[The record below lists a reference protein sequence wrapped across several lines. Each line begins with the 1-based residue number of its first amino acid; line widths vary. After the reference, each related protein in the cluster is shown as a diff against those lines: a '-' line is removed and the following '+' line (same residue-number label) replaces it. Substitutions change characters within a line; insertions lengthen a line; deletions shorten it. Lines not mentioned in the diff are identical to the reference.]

1 MQSHNQHL
9 AIAPKSRKR
18 KKDKSNQS
26 LASRAHWPKIT
37 ISRSKIRDKSNDTER
52 SLPRFD
58 ECSTIIDANDSN
70 VIACDIVELFCENS
84 DNSNEERTACPQI
97 SSSTE
102 LEDDEVDVCATC
114 KDCVECQ
121 LQQQDSVIAAAKIR
135 KTEETLMR
143 DQDEELAEHLGYYE
157 SDIGDVETAFTSS
170 TVAST
175 EHEKAPIL
183 VDLTSEESKQVTWK
197 QTILKRFSKAE
208 ESSEMS
214 EPRIMIADSSSRL
227 QRGSTGSSLATALRD
242 RGPCVIPVQP
252 NRSLPI
258 RPAPPTPTR
267 SASIVTLRKTRS
279 PILKLSK
286 STSLDVVELQTK
298 VSPSSSLTNEFPFGQ
313 QNGNGN
319 GMMLTGEFIDRS
331 DYILPDMTNVVQIT
345 KEVNSIKRKNSED
358 RDKEYEKEITKDM
371 KKRRK
376 SHEVDAGHVRD
387 ERIKNILKEYSKTYS
402 GNLTDKGERKLQQH
416 VLVRLWDSQKKEI
429 CNKVVPPLRLK
440 KIVREVSTTNEYR
453 HNIEVN
459 SEIGSESNYRIVTG
473 ATPRPES
480 PSGYSTTSFWSNEA
494 SENELESSDNTRDK
508 SRRSSPKSDGYKIK
522 YRRNRLRQ
530 KLRELRGKALELSR
544 EMTACNNAAD
554 MSPQRNTRL
563 RQMMNCYE
571 KQIENISKLLCKLS
585 ASIPATTDD
594 VVDLDYENEL
604 NDECMS
610 AEKTA
615 VDSDIEQMN
624 GIFRNGTSP
633 SPSPEP
639 PKLSPRSPIDYE
651 KGKSPDAV
659 RDSPPV
665 LPRVYIA
672 IQPTALECLKQ
683 NLIVKTKS
691 WHKGDNSPSSPIEK
705 EIKMNDT
712 DQTIIHDD
720 LTMPAISPVSSSEF
734 EDPRNSTMEWNEEET
749 LSKMKNPEIEEK
761 IPEDTKTFSDIEE
774 HRQTTSTLP
783 LDNFLNP
790 TMDLEIDRS
799 EMRDM
804 KERPDAQEHLDG
816 ITQVSEIENKQVACE
831 KQKLEQKLNEALPS
845 SPLIEEDTRKTM
857 KYGTYS
863 EERIN
868 VKNKVVTSTVTAAQE
883 EMVKQVPTA
892 NVTNILQLQSNY
904 YGSSVAREN
913 VVFTDVIKNSRDM
926 QKVTSSTS
934 QSAALDSAIPLNF
947 AQSRATVSSSNQQC
961 IVLPN
966 SCNRVTQEN
975 TNQQNDGN
983 RIMTEQFPTLGNWV
997 ARMSKKQATKSKS
1010 KLQSGINL
1018 PIASTAEVARVPGV
1032 EAQKIR
1038 SNAPSNAN
1046 RNNIVNVAPQW
1057 NTERWQRQQYQQR
1070 QQQMYTSV
1078 IPPVRPG
1085 ICPPIS
1091 VTQFYPSNYA
1101 IEPYG
1106 AAFGYH
1112 SAVCPYGDYPYS
1124 RLHATAPPISGYQ
1137 LGPLQDSH
1145 AASLRQMQQLDKS
1158 YHTHLQ
1164 DSASRRFT
1172 ADLLKYSGTLSAGG
1186 YQSTA
1191 AAAAGLDYDRL
1202 RTTTAATQNGTTST
1216 CLPPLLLPPP
1226 PPLPA
1231 SAQQSLT
1238 RTSLAGYPAS
1248 NGQCGRNRMIPDV
1261 VAAAAAAAVVA
1272 AASFGRQRGTLSS
1285 YGRTDTEMVPGGI
1298 SGAMDNESSQLMT
1311 NRMTNRERLSQ
1322 EQVQPV
1328 GVNVDSPLNNGSYRQ
1343 LQNLILDRL
1352 PYVKAD
1358 DTYSQSST
1366 AMYDDNAQE
1375 PTVASSVPTST
1386 YKSATILAS
1395 NNVSNN
1401 ALAAKEPLRKEK
1413 RNCETPH
1420 LGKVNRTL
1428 ETTSN
1433 LKCSNCG
1440 LTGSMFKCLGC
1451 ETAFYCDERCQTRHW
1466 NIHVEK
1472 CPKRMPK
1479 LKKLV

>member
-1 MQSHNQHL
+1 
-9 AIAPKSRKR
+9 
-18 KKDKSNQS
+18 
-26 LASRAHWPKIT
+26 
-37 ISRSKIRDKSNDTER
+37 
-52 SLPRFD
+52 
-58 ECSTIIDANDSN
+58 
-70 VIACDIVELFCENS
+70 
-84 DNSNEERTACPQI
+84 
-97 SSSTE
+97 
-102 LEDDEVDVCATC
+102 
-114 KDCVECQ
+114 
-121 LQQQDSVIAAAKIR
+121 
-135 KTEETLMR
+135 
-143 DQDEELAEHLGYYE
+143 
-157 SDIGDVETAFTSS
+157 
-170 TVAST
+170 
-175 EHEKAPIL
+175 
-183 VDLTSEESKQVTWK
+183 
-197 QTILKRFSKAE
+197 
-208 ESSEMS
+208 
-214 EPRIMIADSSSRL
+214 MIADSSSRL
-227 QRGSTGSSLATALRD
+227 QQRGSTGSSLATALRD

-286 STSLDVVELQTK
+286 SANLDVVELQ
-298 VSPSSSLTNEFPFGQ
+298 SNASLSSSLTSELNEFPFGQ
-313 QNGNGN
+313 QDGNGN
-319 GMMLTGEFIDRS
+319 GMMLTSDFIDRS

-345 KEVNSIKRKNSED
+345 KEVNSVKRKNSEN
-358 RDKEYEKEITKDM
+358 RDKEYEKEITKDV

-376 SHEVDAGHVRD
+376 SHEIDHVRD
-387 ERIKNILKEYSKTYS
+387 ERVKNILKEYAKNYS
-402 GNLTDKGERKLQQH
+402 GNLTDKEERKLQQH
-416 VLVRLWDSQKKEI
+416 VVVRLWDSQKKKI

-440 KIVREVSTTNEYR
+440 KIAREASIINEYR
-453 HNIEVN
+453 RNVEMN
-459 SEIGSESNYRIVTG
+459 SEMGSENYRIVTG

-480 PSGYSTTSFWSNEA
+480 PSGYSTTSFWSSEA

-554 MSPQRNTRL
+554 TSPQRNTRL

-585 ASIPATTDD
+585 ASIPPTTDD
-594 VVDLDYENEL
+594 IVVDLDYENEL
-604 NDECMS
+604 NERTL

-615 VDSDIEQMN
+615 VDSDVEQMN
-624 GIFRNGTSP
+624 GISRSNVSP

-651 KGKSPDAV
+651 KVKSPDAV

-683 NLIVKTKS
+683 NLVVTKS
-691 WHKGDNSPSSPIEK
+691 WHKGDSSPSSPIEK
-705 EIKMNDT
+705 EVKANDT
-712 DQTIIHDD
+712 DQTIIYDD
-720 LTMPAISPVSSSEF
+720 ITPVISPVSSSEF
-734 EDPRNSTMEWNEEET
+734 EDPRNSTAEWNEEET
-749 LSKMKNPEIEEK
+749 LSKMKNSEIEEK
-761 IPEDTKTFSDIEE
+761 ILEDTKSFSDIEE
-774 HRQTTSTLP
+774 HRHTIPMIPSDSL
-783 LDNFLNP
+783 LSP
-790 TMDLEIDRS
+790 TMDLEIDES
-799 EMRDM
+799 EMRDT
-804 KERPDAQEHLDG
+804 KERPVAQGHLDEV
-816 ITQVSEIENKQVACE
+816 TQVSETVENKQIACE
-831 KQKLEQKLNEALPS
+831 KQELKQKSNEALSS
-845 SPLIEEDTRKTM
+845 SPSIVEDTKKTM
-857 KYGTYS
+857 EYGTYS

-868 VKNKVVTSTVTAAQE
+868 VKNKVVSSTVTAAQK
-883 EMVKQVPTA
+883 EMVRQVPTA

-913 VVFTDVIKNSRDM
+913 VVFTDVIQNSRDV
-926 QKVTSSTS
+926 QKVTSSMN
-934 QSAALDSAIPLNF
+934 QSAALNPAIPLNF
-947 AQSRATVSSSNQQC
+947 AQSRSTVSSSNQQC

-966 SCNRVTQEN
+966 SCNRATQEN
-975 TNQQNDGN
+975 TNQRNDGK

-1010 KLQSGINL
+1010 KLQSGISL
-1018 PIASTAEVARVPGV
+1018 PTASTAEVARVPGL

-1038 SNAPSNAN
+1038 SNAPNNAT

-1057 NTERWQRQQYQQR
+1057 NTERWQRQQHQQR
-1070 QQQMYTSV
+1070 QQQLYASSV

-1101 IEPYG
+1101 IDPYG

-1112 SAVCPYGDYPYS
+1112 SAVCPYGDYPYHS

-1145 AASLRQMQQLDKS
+1145 AASLRQMQHLDKR
-1158 YHTHLQ
+1158 YPTHLQ
-1164 DSASRRFT
+1164 DTASRHFT

-1186 YQSTA
+1186 YQP
-1191 AAAAGLDYDRL
+1191 AAAGLDYDRL
-1202 RTTTAATQNGTTST
+1202 RTATAATQNGTTST
-1216 CLPPLLLPPP
+1216 CLPSLLLPPP
-1226 PPLPA
+1226 PPLA
-1231 SAQQSLT
+1231 SAQQSLA
-1238 RTSLAGYPAS
+1238 RTSLASYGPAS

-1272 AASFGRQRGTLSS
+1272 AASFGRQRGTLPS
-1285 YGRTDTEMVPGGI
+1285 YGRTDTEMVSGGM
-1298 SGAMDNESSQLMT
+1298 GVMDNESSQLMA
-1311 NRMTNRERLSQ
+1311 NRVTNRERLPQ
-1322 EQVQPV
+1322 EQVQSV
-1328 GVNVDSPLNNGSYRQ
+1328 GGVNVDSRLNNGGYRQ

-1352 PYVKAD
+1352 PYVKTD

-1366 AMYDDNAQE
+1366 TMYDDNAQE
-1375 PTVASSVPTST
+1375 STVASSVPTST

-1395 NNVSNN
+1395 NNTSNN
-1401 ALAAKEPLRKEK
+1401 ALANKKPVRKEN

-1433 LKCSNCG
+1433 LECSNCG

-1466 NIHVEK
+1466 SIHVEK

-1479 LKKLV
+1479 LKKLL

>member
-1 MQSHNQHL
+1 MQSHNQHMT
-9 AIAPKSRKR
+9 IALKPRKR
-18 KKDKSNQS
+18 KKDKSNQT
-26 LASRAHWPKIT
+26 LAPRAHWPRIT
-37 ISRSKIRDKSNDTER
+37 ISRNKTRDESNDSEK
-52 SLPRFD
+52 SLPRFG

-70 VIACDIVELFCENS
+70 VIACDIIELFCENS
-84 DNSNEERTACPQI
+84 DNSNEERTACPRI

-121 LQQQDSVIAAAKIR
+121 LQQQDNVIATAKIR
-135 KTEETLMR
+135 KTEENLMS
-143 DQDEELAEHLGYYE
+143 DQDEELAEHLDYYE
-157 SDIGDVETAFTSS
+157 SDIGETALTSS
-170 TVAST
+170 TIAST

-183 VDLTSEESKQVTWK
+183 VDLTSEESKQATWK

-208 ESSEMS
+208 ESSEIS

-227 QRGSTGSSLATALRD
+227 QQRGSTGSSLATALRD

-286 STSLDVVELQTK
+286 SASLDVVELQSN
-298 VSPSSSLTNEFPFGQ
+298 VSPSSSLTNELNKFPFGQ
-313 QNGNGN
+313 QDGNGN

-345 KEVNSIKRKNSED
+345 KEINSVKRKNSED
-358 RDKEYEKEITKDM
+358 RDKEYEKEITKDV

-402 GNLTDKGERKLQQH
+402 GNLADKGERKLQQH
-416 VLVRLWDSQKKEI
+416 VLVRLWDSRLGIPDKRYSSPVEVSTTEPETEKKEI

-440 KIVREVSTTNEYR
+440 KIVREASTTNEYR

-480 PSGYSTTSFWSNEA
+480 PSGYSTTSFWSSEA
-494 SENELESSDNTRDK
+494 SENELELSDNTRDK

-544 EMTACNNAAD
+544 EMTACNNATD

-585 ASIPATTDD
+585 ASIPTTDD
-594 VVDLDYENEL
+594 VVVDLDYENEL
-604 NDECMS
+604 TS

-615 VDSDIEQMN
+615 VDSDVEQMN
-624 GIFRNGTSP
+624 GISRSSVSP

-672 IQPTALECLKQ
+672 IQPNALECLKQ
-683 NLIVKTKS
+683 NLVVTKS
-691 WHKGDNSPSSPIEK
+691 WHKGDSSPSSPIEK
-705 EIKMNDT
+705 EVKVNDT

-720 LTMPAISPVSSSEF
+720 ITMPTISPVSSSEF
-734 EDPRNSTMEWNEEET
+734 EDPRNSTVEWNEEET
-749 LSKMKNPEIEEK
+749 LTKMKNPEIEEK
-761 IPEDTKTFSDIEE
+761 IPEDTKTFSDIEK
-774 HRQTTSTLP
+774 HRQIPTMPS
-783 LDNFLNP
+783 DSFLNP
-790 TMDLEIDRS
+790 TMDLEIDGS

-804 KERPDAQEHLDG
+804 KERPITQGHLDEV
-816 ITQVSEIENKQVACE
+816 TQVSETENKQVACE
-831 KQKLEQKLNEALPS
+831 KQKLEQKSNEALPS
-845 SPLIEEDTRKTM
+845 SPSIVEDTRNTM

-868 VKNKVVTSTVTAAQE
+868 VKNRVVTSTVTAAQE
-883 EMVKQVPTA
+883 EMVRQVPAA

-913 VVFTDVIKNSRDM
+913 VVFTDVIKNSRDV
-926 QKVTSSTS
+926 QKVTSSVS
-934 QSAALDSAIPLNF
+934 QSAALDSTIPLNF
-947 AQSRATVSSSNQQC
+947 AQSRSTVSSSNQQC

-975 TNQQNDGN
+975 TNQRNDGN

-1010 KLQSGINL
+1010 KLQSGISL
-1018 PIASTAEVARVPGV
+1018 PTASTAEVARIPGV

-1038 SNAPSNAN
+1038 SNAPSNTT

-1070 QQQMYTSV
+1070 QQQMYASSA

-1091 VTQFYPSNYA
+1091 VTQFYPNYA

-1112 SAVCPYGDYPYS
+1112 SAVCPYGDYPYHS

-1145 AASLRQMQQLDKS
+1145 AASLRQMQHLDKR
-1158 YHTHLQ
+1158 YPTHLQ
-1164 DSASRRFT
+1164 DSASRHFT
-1172 ADLLKYSGTLSAGG
+1172 ADLLKYSSTLSAGG

-1231 SAQQSLT
+1231 SAQQSLA

-1272 AASFGRQRGTLSS
+1272 AASFGRQRGTLPS

-1298 SGAMDNESSQLMT
+1298 SGVMDNESSQLMT
-1311 NRMTNRERLSQ
+1311 NRVTNRERLPQ
-1322 EQVQPV
+1322 EQMQPV
-1328 GVNVDSPLNNGSYRQ
+1328 GGVNVDSRLNNGSYRQ

-1386 YKSATILAS
+1386 YKSTTILAS
-1395 NNVSNN
+1395 NNASNN
-1401 ALAAKEPLRKEK
+1401 ALAAKEPVRKEN

-1420 LGKVNRTL
+1420 
-1428 ETTSN
+1428 
-1433 LKCSNCG
+1433 
-1440 LTGSMFKCLGC
+1440 LGC

-1479 LKKLV
+1479 LKKLI